1 MTTPDVYINGR
12 RLELIKRIGRGGE
25 GDVYLLAGSER
36 IAVKIYKENKRS
48 DREDKV
54 RAIVQMKLASA
65 TNLVAFPQEIVTSKS
80 GRFVGFTMRLVD
92 GFRPIHEL
100 YGPKSR
106 KINYPKADYRFIIR
120 AAANIARAVGEV
132 HNASCVVG
140 DLNHSGI
147 LVSEEATVALIDA
160 DSFQITLGS
169 KTFPCLVGVPE
180 FTPPELQ
187 SRSLDG
193 VLRTVEHDHFGLA
206 VTIFQLMFMGR
217 HPYAGQQA
225 SGGDL
230 TLDQLIARNL
240 FAYSR
245 VRTNGVSPPGVMA
258 TLDDFPSEIGEAF
271 EKSFGLSPSSR
282 PSALDWIGLLKSL
295 EGKLNR
301 CTADSMHFYPSAAKS
316 CPWCRMEHAT
326 GAVLFLS
333 PLIANAARAVG
344 LDNFD
349 VERAWAAIKAVVLPD
364 PATIMPKLP
373 ALGTEPSVEAKSAKG
388 GKAKDKLLGLVVAG
402 GAIALFTQAPQV
414 WFIWIGALF
423 FAWSLFNKDGV
434 DASAWRSRYS
444 DIDQQWHERIDRW
457 RQGTGI
463 GALVRLK
470 DNLES
475 SVNEYRGLAGAKAQA
490 VSRLKNER
498 HTRQLNEYLDRF
510 MIRRASISG
519 IGQAKTVTL
528 ASFGVETA
536 ADITKSAITRIPG
549 FGPATAEKLLAWR
562 ATHERRFVY
571 NPSPLPSDVQAQAK
585 LEADFSAK
593 ATNLAKQI
601 AGGQAE
607 LVHAANSLRPKLV
620 HEDAGL
626 VELAKKKAQL
636 EADMKFLGLSLPYRS
651 AASSPRI
658 HVGSPS
664 STTASPVTG
673 ATAGGVTCPSCG
685 SRMVRRTARRG
696 SRRGNQFWG
705 CSRYPSCKGTR
716 N

>member
-1 MTTPDVYINGR
+1 MTAPELYIGGR
-12 RLELIKRIGRGGE
+12 RLDLVKRIGRGGE
-25 GDVYLLAGSER
+25 GDVFLLAGNEPL
-36 IAVKIYKENKRS
+36 AVKVYKEGKRK
-48 DREDKV
+48 DREEKV
-54 RAIVQMKLASA
+54 RAIVKQALANG
-65 TNLVAFPQEIVTSKS
+65 TQLVAFPQTIVTSQS
-80 GRFVGFTMRLVD
+80 GAFVGFTMRLVD

-106 KINYPKADYRFIIR
+106 KIHYPKADYRFLVR

-132 HNASCVVG
+132 HNSSCVVG

-147 LVSEEATVALIDA
+147 LVSSEATVALIDA
-160 DSFQITLGS
+160 DSFQIAADG

-187 SRSLDG
+187 SQPLDG
-193 VLRTVEHDHFGLA
+193 VFRTKDHDHFGLA
-206 VTIFQLMFMGR
+206 VTIFQLPFMGR
-217 HPYAGQQA
+217 HPYAGQQS
-225 SGGDL
+225 SGSDL

-245 VRTNGVSPPGVMA
+245 TRMVGVSPPGVMA

-282 PSALDWIGLLKSL
+282 PSALDWIGVLKSL
-295 EGKLNR
+295 EGKLSR
-301 CTADSMHFYPSAAKS
+301 CTTDSMHFYPSAAKT

-333 PLIANAARAVG
+333 PLIASAARAAG

-349 VERAWAAIKAVVLPD
+349 IERAWAAIKAVVLPD
-364 PATIMPKLP
+364 PTTIMPKLP
-373 ALGTEPSVEAKSAKG
+373 TLGKEPSAEAKSAKG
-388 GKAKDKLLGLVVAG
+388 GKARDKLFGLVVAG

-414 WFIWIGALF
+414 WFIWIGALYY
-423 FAWSLFNKDGV
+423 AWSLFSKDAV
-434 DASAWRSRYS
+434 DAPAWRSRYN
-444 DIDQQWHERIDRW
+444 DVDQQWQERFERW

-463 GALVRLK
+463 DALVRLK
-470 DNLES
+470 DNLENA
-475 SVNEYRGLAGAKAQA
+475 VNEYRGLAGEKAQA
-490 VSRLKNER
+490 ISRLKNER
-498 HTRQLNEYLDRF
+498 HARQLNEYLDRF

-549 FGPATAEKLLAWR
+549 FGSTTAEKLLEWR
-562 ATHERRFVY
+562 AAHQRRFVY
-571 NPSPLPSDVQAQAK
+571 NPSPLPADVQAQAK

-607 LVHAANSLRPKLV
+607 LVHTANSMQAKLLR
-620 HEDAGL
+620 EDVGL
-626 VELAKKKAQL
+626 VELARQKAQL
-636 EADMKFLGLSLPYRS
+636 EADMKFLGLSLPYK
-651 AASSPRI
+651 AAPPAPRI
-658 HVGSPS
+658 HVRSTS
-664 STTASPVTG
+664 STTTSPATG
-673 ATAGGVTCPSCG
+673 ATVSGVTCPSCG